1 MHPTRILHRAA
12 LPRTKPALLLAT
24 KWNEKHDPTG
34 WWISEKY
41 DGVRA
46 YWDSKA
52 QKMVSRLGNVF
63 GVPEW
68 FTRDLPKDMDLDGEL
83 WGGYGAFSRTVSV
96 VKTLKQNQMTLPTWS
111 CLTYQIF
118 DTPTKDPFE
127 TRLVLLKKYMANIH
141 ARHLCLVDYRQCTS
155 REDLREELE
164 RVERR
169 GGEGI
174 MLRRA
179 GSLYIGKR
187 DASLRKLKKG
197 LDAEC
202 VVVGYEE
209 GKGRNEGVVGSLKCR
224 LENDKV
230 FWLGSGLTD
239 EDRKCPPPI
248 GSVVTFRFMEW
259 TKEGIPRHP
268 SFVGVRIDYDPDA
281 GTDTSMDAAMDV
293 GTNVEMD
300 TIASASVNTEQST
313 RHVQVDTNANAN
325 EDRPP
330 EPEAKTRI
338 PATMSMTST
347 HFKSTSM
354 N

>member
-1 MHPTRILHRAA
+1 MHPTTRILHRAT
-12 LPRTKPALLLAT
+12 LPPTKPALLLAT

-83 WGGYGAFSRTVSV
+83 WAGYGGFSRAVSV
-96 VKTLKQNQMTLPTWS
+96 IKTLIPTQNPIPPTWS

-118 DTPTKDPFE
+118 DTPTQDPFE
-127 TRLVLLKKYMANIH
+127 TRLALLQQYMSTINT
-141 ARHLCLVDYRQCTS
+141 RHLFLVAHRQCTS
-155 REDLREELE
+155 REDLREELD

-169 GGEGI
+169 GGEGV

-187 DASLRKLKKG
+187 DASLRKLKRG
-197 LDAEC
+197 LDGEC

-230 FWLGSGLTD
+230 FWIGSGLTD
-239 EDRKCPPPI
+239 EDRRCPPPV
-248 GSVVTFRFMEW
+248 GSVVTFRFMEL
-259 TKEGIPRHP
+259 TKEGIPRHA

-281 GTDTSMDAAMDV
+281 GTDTSMDISMDIS
-293 GTNVEMD
+293 MD
-300 TIASASVNTEQST
+300 TSMDTSMDASRNVKTDTSARASVNTDQSP
-313 RHVQVDTNANAN
+313 HVKGDTSLNAN
-325 EDRPP
+325 E
-330 EPEAKTRI
+330 
-338 PATMSMTST
+338 
-347 HFKSTSM
+347 